1 MWIRLLPGARLV
13 APKGLR
19 TGAGGN
25 LKTHVTD
32 AVDLKEADESTHT
45 YVRVFLRLN
54 QGI

>member
-1 MWIRLLPGARLV
+1 M
-13 APKGLR
+13 APMGLR

-32 AVDLKEADESTHT
+32 VVDLKEADEHTHT
-45 YVRVFLRLN
+45 YVRVFPRLT